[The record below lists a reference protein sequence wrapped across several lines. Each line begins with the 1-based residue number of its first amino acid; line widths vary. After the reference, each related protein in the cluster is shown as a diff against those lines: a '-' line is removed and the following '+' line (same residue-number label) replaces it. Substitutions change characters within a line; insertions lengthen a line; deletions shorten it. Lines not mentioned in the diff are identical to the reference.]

1 MVVSGPNAMVAIL
14 LLLLSEVRR
23 VRGEECKTELKL
35 EVNLYE
41 GELTVD
47 NHVGTG
53 FPVSRPDFNSHTR
66 VRGEE
71 CKTELKLEVNLYE
84 GESVES

>member
-1 MVVSGPNAMVAIL
+1 MVVSGPNAMAAIL

-41 GELTVD
+41 GE
-47 NHVGTG
+47 
-53 FPVSRPDFNSHTR
+53 
-66 VRGEE
+66 
-71 CKTELKLEVNLYE
+71 
-84 GESVES
+84 SVES